1 MNLDCTLIID
11 TGKCNDAALKKAQR
25 YLDQEVIRVCSPYVP
40 HDTGTLEGSA
50 ETSTEIGSGTVT
62 WSTPYAAKQYY
73 EGKSNSMRGARWFDR
88 AKADH
93 ENEWKDGI
101 AKILGGEGNGGN
113 N

>member
-1 MNLDCTLIID
+1 MKINCELIID
-11 TGKCNDAALKKAQR
+11 TEKCSDAALNKAQR
-25 YLDQEVIRVCSPYVP
+25 YLDQEVIRACSPYVP

-73 EGKSNSMRGARWFDR
+73 EGRSNTVRGARWFDR

-93 ENEWKDGI
+93 EEEWEKGVG
-101 AKILGGEGNGGN
+101 KILGGEKNGIN